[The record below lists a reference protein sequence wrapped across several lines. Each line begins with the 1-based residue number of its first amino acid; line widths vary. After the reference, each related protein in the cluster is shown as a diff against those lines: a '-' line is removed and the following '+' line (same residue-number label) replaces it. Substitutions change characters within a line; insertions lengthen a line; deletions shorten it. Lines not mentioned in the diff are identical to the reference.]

1 MKSFLTLI
9 FVCFLL
15 VSCRDRDYSMLEFPI
30 EAGKSGQIGVPNGP
44 YDASFGYHLV
54 ESYTKSID
62 NSVKLMSVF
71 SQNVNINGNSEN
83 WNYEFISTDKMI
95 LYYFS
100 LKVNKIKLDSTSAV
114 KVGNSVI
121 TDTWVSSEAA
131 INTAEKNGGSAFR
144 KEYRGCHISASL
156 SEAVVPNSYPSWYI
170 TYNSPVENLY
180 IIINAL
186 TGEFVSGRTSPAI
199 SASSVSKVIGNSQ
212 YTLSIPKSVFGIHDT
227 LTASMNALNIS
238 TIPETLYVNYGNI
251 EWTLKNASG
260 KTIIWGPH
268 IMSNYLIKEVLAPNQ
283 STLVGLINT
292 PIADSSGNPVQT
304 GLYKLRSGSLS
315 LNIYIQ

>member
-9 FVCFLL
+9 FVCFLF
-15 VSCRDRDYSMLEFPI
+15 VSCRDKDYSMLEFPI
-30 EAGKSGQIGVPNGP
+30 EGGRSGQIGVPNRP

-71 SQNVNINGNSEN
+71 SQDVYINGNSEN
-83 WNYEFISTDKMI
+83 WTYEFISTDKMI

-131 INTAEKNGGSAFR
+131 INTAEKNGGSAF
-144 KEYRGCHISASL
+144 KEEYRGCHISATL

-170 TYNSPVENLY
+170 TYSSPIENLY
-180 IIINAL
+180 IIINAQ
-186 TGEFVSGRTSPAI
+186 TGEFVSGRTNAVIFP
-199 SASSVSKVIGNSQ
+199 SSVSKVIGNLQ

-227 LTASMNALNIS
+227 LRASMNALNIS
-238 TIPETLYVNYGNI
+238 TMPETLYVNYGNI
-251 EWTLKNASG
+251 DWTLKNGSG
-260 KTIIWGPH
+260 RT
-268 IMSNYLIKEVLAPNQ
+268 IMSGPKVKSDYLIMEILKPNQ
-283 STLVGLINT
+283 SGLVGLISA
-292 PIADSSGNPVQT
+292 PILDSSGNPVQA
-304 GLYKLRSGSLS
+304 GSYLLSSGSLS
-315 LNIYIQ
+315 LELFIQ